1 MDGIDDALGH
11 LTILPSTW
19 WPPRRERPLTTR
31 AEGPATEHTRTNA
44 PERKAPGAGTGRQGL
59 ARVVFRDGEAKPAL
73 RSHGGRF
80 DPEPRSKTRHG
91 TDDHGGGPE
100 ITPRHAGD
108 LRAHRYPRARRV
120 QRLAHSRRQPRA
132 APAARIPPGAA
143 RPVPRHSRDRVRRR
157 RAPGASR

>member
-1 MDGIDDALGH
+1 GQKHLLDRRACGQLVVGSGHDAIGRRLFHELHQRLDMGGIDDALGH

-31 AEGPATEHTRTNA
+31 AEGPDTEHTRTNA

-80 DPEPRSKTRHG
+80 DTEPRSKTRHG

-108 LRAHRYPRARRV
+108 LRAHRYPRARPV
-120 QRLAHSRRQPRA
+120 QRLAPPR
-132 APAARIPPGAA
+132 
-143 RPVPRHSRDRVRRR
+143 S
-157 RAPGASR
+157 